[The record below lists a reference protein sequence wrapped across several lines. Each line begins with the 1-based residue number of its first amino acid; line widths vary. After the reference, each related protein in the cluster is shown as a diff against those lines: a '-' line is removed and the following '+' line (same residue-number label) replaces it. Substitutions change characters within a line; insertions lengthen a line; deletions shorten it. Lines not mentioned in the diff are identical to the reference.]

1 MFTRAALLVVLSSV
15 ACGSAWAAE
24 ATPPPAPTIRV
35 IAQANVSVK
44 PDRAEFEVG
53 VATSAKTASAASGAN
68 ARAMEKVVAAVKK
81 AAGAAGE
88 LTTSAL
94 SLEPDYQELRDGRGT
109 QKLVGYKATNE
120 VLVVVGDISA
130 VGRIF
135 DAALE
140 AGANTVEGLTYALKD
155 PEAAQNQA
163 LKAAS
168 AKARARATAMAE
180 GQGLRVG
187 DVVSVVE
194 GAPSERPDYLEL
206 AMATNRRSA
215 NIVATPIL
223 AGTINVAAIVTV
235 VYALKR

>member
-35 IAQANVSVK
+35 VAQANVSVK

-68 ARAMEKVVAAVKK
+68 ARVMEKVVAALKK
-81 AAGAAGE
+81 AAGADGE
-88 LTTSAL
+88 LKTSTL
-94 SLEPDYQELRDGRGT
+94 SLEPEYQDLRDGKGT
-109 QKLVGYKATNE
+109 QKLAGYKATNR
-120 VLVVVGDISA
+120 VLVVVGDVSA

-140 AGANTVEGLTYALKD
+140 AGANTVEGLTYTLKD
-155 PEAAQNQA
+155 PEAAQKQA

-180 GQGLRVG
+180 GQGLHVG
-187 DVVSVVE
+187 EVLSVVE
-194 GAPSERPDYLEL
+194 GAPVDRPEFLDGAPRAYRL
-206 AMATNRRSA
+206 SA
-215 NIVATPIL
+215 NIVPTQVLPGSIDVSAT
-223 AGTINVAAIVTV
+223 VTV